1 MNAIFLLFPLH
12 YNLVQYN
19 PNLYQRVTLDQW
31 NHAREFKTDFERN
44 LKKITCGGINDI
56 EPKINF
62 ATRIEG
68 N

>member
-44 LKKITCGGINDI
+44 LKKNYMWGEWTI
-56 EPKINF
+56 
-62 ATRIEG
+62 
-68 N
+68 